1 VAGWRREMHVES
13 PGRSGQGGF
22 VTRQSG
28 PGRPWAIAVVATLAM
43 SVSYLDRQTLA
54 AIAPTV
60 RAELALSHE
69 AFGWLTS
76 AFAASYL
83 AFSPLA
89 GIAADRIGARKML
102 AGSVLVW
109 SAVAA
114 AHGLATAFVS
124 MLVLRL
130 LLGVAESPTFPSATQ
145 TIRRALPPERRSL
158 GMGMLFTGSSF
169 GAMLAAPLA
178 VGITARFGFR
188 FAFAGTALVGLLWL
202 PAWWFFTR
210 DLAGP
215 ERTSEPAE
223 GDRPAQELTFGQIAV
238 HPAVLRQMVL
248 VATSAPA
255 ILVVLQWFP
264 QYLVE
269 TSGVAKESIGRY
281 LWLPPLLF
289 DLAAVGFGA
298 AASKLDARPG
308 GAPHRGLVLAAA
320 LSCALLAFV
329 PLGTGPW
336 SRVIFASVAMGGGAG
351 MYVLGTADMLRRL
364 PVAAVATATGLSA
377 AVQSLAQIV
386 ASPIIGAALDKD
398 HAWGKVLISLGVLAL
413 PGGLVWML
421 WPAPPATTEAK
432 LASLTEEG
440 VDPTP

>member
-1 VAGWRREMHVES
+1 MTREN
-13 PGRSGQGGF
+13 
-22 VTRQSG
+22 G
-28 PGRPWAIAVVATLAM
+28 PAHPWAIAVVATLAM

-60 RAELALSHE
+60 REELSLSHE

-76 AFAASYL
+76 AFAAAYL

-89 GIAADRIGARKML
+89 GIAADRLGARRVL
-102 AGSVLVW
+102 IVSVLVW
-109 SAVAA
+109 SVVAA
-114 AHGLATAFVS
+114 AHGLAVSFVS
-124 MLVLRL
+124 LFVLRV

-145 TIRRALPPERRSL
+145 TIRRALPPHRRSL

-178 VGITARFGFR
+178 VGLTARHGFR
-188 FAFAGTALVGLLWL
+188 VAFVGTAVVGLTWL

-215 ERTSEPAE
+215 EREKSGAVESRKDQANLSF
-223 GDRPAQELTFGQIAV
+223 AAIAG
-238 HPAVLRQMVL
+238 HGAVLRQFVL

-269 TSGVAKESIGRY
+269 TSGVAKDAIGRY

-289 DLAAVGFGA
+289 DAAAVAFGA
-298 AASKLDARPG
+298 AASALDAKSG
-308 GAPHRGLVLAAA
+308 GKPHRGLVILAALACACLA
-320 LSCALLAFV
+320 LV

-336 SRVIFASVAMGGGAG
+336 TRVIFASIAMGGGAG

-386 ASPIIGAALDKD
+386 ASPIVGAALDKD
-398 HAWGKVLISLGVLAL
+398 HAWGMVLISLGALAI
-413 PGGLVWML
+413 PGGLVWAL
-421 WPAPPATTEAK
+421 WPPPAVHSDPEAVV
-432 LASLTEEG
+432 S
-440 VDPTP
+440 

>member
-1 VAGWRREMHVES
+1 MHVVS
-13 PGRSGQGGF
+13 LGWSGQGGA

-28 PGRPWAIAVVATLAM
+28 PARPWAIAVVATLAM

-60 RAELALSHE
+60 REELALTHE

-76 AFAASYL
+76 AFAAAYL
-83 AFSPLA
+83 LCSPVA
-89 GIAADRIGARKML
+89 GLVADRYGARRVL
-102 AGSVLVW
+102 AVSVLVW

-124 MLVLRL
+124 LFVLRV

-145 TIRRALPPERRSL
+145 TIRRALPAHRRSL

-178 VGITARFGFR
+178 VGITARHGFR
-188 FAFAGTALVGLLWL
+188 FAFLGTALVGLLWL

-215 ERTSEPAE
+215 ERASEGHGEAE
-223 GDRPAQELTFGQIAV
+223 EVARKLTFV
-238 HPAVLRQMVL
+238 EVLLHPAALRQFVL

-289 DLAAVGFGA
+289 DGAAVGFGA
-298 AASKLDARPG
+298 AASALDGRRG
-308 GAPHRGLVLAAA
+308 GAPHRALVLTAA
-320 LSCALLAFV
+320 LACACLALV

-336 SRVIFASVAMGGGAG
+336 TRVIFASVAMGGGAG

-386 ASPIIGAALDKD
+386 ASPVIGAALDRD
-398 HAWGKVLISLGVLAL
+398 HGWGVVLVSLGALAI
-413 PGGLVWML
+413 PGGLAWAL
-421 WPAPPATTEAK
+421 WPAPPALVEAK
-432 LASLTEEG
+432 LSSPRADLPEPS
-440 VDPTP
+440 P